1 MNQRSSATALDR
13 RGLSHSRTRISGTP
27 RSIFGISGRG
37 RRICAQMDLL
47 LQPVEKPAGQ
57 ADGEPETPAA
67 PLHLPMQEMKTGQL
81 TLF

>member
-1 MNQRSSATALDR
+1 
-13 RGLSHSRTRISGTP
+13 
-27 RSIFGISGRG
+27 
-37 RRICAQMDLL
+37 MDLL